1 MGVLP
6 HGTRF
11 GAMDSPTAVGGTAEV
26 SPSLTATLRTSVNLF
41 NVRIRSFPGL
51 AVTKSL
57 MTMSTSPSLMG
68 LRAQAVHLVLFASRA
83 SWVAPGALVS
93 VTPTSTTST
102 DTVCRGLLDDDALQ
116 PVSETTTTAATSR
129 QHIRA
134 DPTLRGSKGNLSR
147 ATVSRSVARHRHHP
161 LVCRRSGRAAARRI
175 RQTRG
180 MNDDE
185 LAGHDDLSAHRER
198 LKILD
203 AMARAIDRRAELYE
217 ILDSATSAEDASTM
231 LMRTFDVDVIQATS
245 ILDLQLRRLPRQ
257 ESSQIGA
264 ERDEIRKRLGL
275 D

>member
-1 MGVLP
+1 MQRRPPRRLGCPAKCRGRSGCLQRRGCLSSAGPRRSRQIRQGRCAVDPAGPLRGRSVNLPDGQMGVLP

-161 LVCRRSGRAAARRI
+161 LVCRRSGRAAARQI
-175 RQTRG
+175 RQGRC
-180 MNDDE
+180 
-185 LAGHDDLSAHRER
+185 AA
-198 LKILD
+198 
-203 AMARAIDRRAELYE
+203 
-217 ILDSATSAEDASTM
+217 
-231 LMRTFDVDVIQATS
+231 
-245 ILDLQLRRLPRQ
+245 
-257 ESSQIGA
+257 
-264 ERDEIRKRLGL
+264 
-275 D
+275 

>member
-1 MGVLP
+1 
-6 HGTRF
+6 
-11 GAMDSPTAVGGTAEV
+11 
-26 SPSLTATLRTSVNLF
+26 
-41 NVRIRSFPGL
+41 
-51 AVTKSL
+51 
-57 MTMSTSPSLMG
+57 
-68 LRAQAVHLVLFASRA
+68 
-83 SWVAPGALVS
+83 
-93 VTPTSTTST
+93 
-102 DTVCRGLLDDDALQ
+102 
-116 PVSETTTTAATSR
+116 
-129 QHIRA
+129 
-134 DPTLRGSKGNLSR
+134 
-147 ATVSRSVARHRHHP
+147 
-161 LVCRRSGRAAARRI
+161 
-175 RQTRG
+175 